1 MEKHRLEYFIFGMYI
16 LFALWWD
23 LYYASV
29 ILGVVLIILPTII
42 KIKLEIKEME
52 IERINIEKE
61 IDN

>member
-23 LYYASV
+23 FYYASV
-29 ILGVVLIILPTII
+29 ILGFALIILPTAI

-52 IERINIEKE
+52 IERINKEKE